1 MNKFTSV
8 DKNMETNNRNFKNQI
23 EINDLIDAAVSDALA
38 RRSGNDDNLSDL
50 SGEDA
55 DHVTGGIASL
65 TIAGYKPIPICP
77 PIIKPICPPIIVG
90 LIAPPQYEIM

>member
-65 TIAGYKPIPICP
+65 TIAGYKPIP
-77 PIIKPICPPIIVG
+77 PIIKPICPPITVG
-90 LIAPPQYEIM
+90 IIALPGKEIM